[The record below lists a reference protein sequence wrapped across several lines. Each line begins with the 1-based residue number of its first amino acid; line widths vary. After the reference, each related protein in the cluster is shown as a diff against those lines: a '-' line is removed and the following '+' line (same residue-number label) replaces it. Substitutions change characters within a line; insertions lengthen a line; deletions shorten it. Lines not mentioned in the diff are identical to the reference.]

1 MLVLGLPFYSQQAKA
16 DISFDGT
23 TDYNGDGFM
32 DPTIDNGRIRI
43 SFMTEERLENPPGQ
57 QITYLPYFFVWD
69 GNDWTEI
76 ATMGHFQI
84 SIAPDTSQSPVTN
97 YTIQEIYPKRVGV
110 SWEEFYQECVTI
122 IDANDHQW
130 RVTDYYTLRDGWDYV
145 EIERHWEH
153 LNDSTEE
160 AVLLPF
166 NLSITHPAAVSPR

>member
-1 MLVLGLPFYSQQAKA
+1 
-16 DISFDGT
+16 
-23 TDYNGDGFM
+23 M

-43 SFMTEERLENPPGQ
+43 SFMTEERLQNPPGQ

-84 SIAPDTSQSPVTN
+84 SIAPDTSQSPVAS
-97 YTIQEIYPKRVGV
+97 YTIRETYPKQVGV

-122 IDANDHQW
+122 TDDNGHFWQ
-130 RVTDYYTLRDGWDYV
+130 VTDYYTIRDGWDYV

-153 LNDSTEE
+153 LNDSVTE
-160 AVLLPF
+160 
-166 NLSITHPAAVSPR
+166 